1 MKTKIIISTIIAVLI
16 SSTGNAQFI
25 KEYTKLADYSVR
37 FAAVIPVENTEL
49 SNLYVCGN
57 YGTYLFIGEFSQDG
71 DPFWSRKINLGDT
84 SITINQMI
92 QDSDGNL
99 VIVGTS
105 INGEFGRA
113 FAVKYNPNNKKVVW
127 HQRATTNSFFW
138 DVAELGAGGDYVI
151 GGQETGTGT
160 GNQTDDI
167 TAIADRG
174 TGAIAVISSL
184 NKNVNESVEALL
196 YNELTSSI
204 YTTGRYELL
213 SGATKFRICLNKLDT
228 LGAVEWSRS
237 YIENTSTSGRYYSED
252 ILQNADTLIIVGAG
266 DDAGTNSIR
275 YFWLVKTDLDG
286 NALLTNKYDITGTS
300 NDGLFSAIK
309 PHENGY
315 IAYGSLHDGVK
326 FSDIFLFNIDF
337 NGNIVWAKSYP
348 FSTRTPTTGLFNAS
362 SMAIVGD
369 NIFQVGEKREADGTL
384 KGVLMKVPISTGEV
398 NQCEND
404 VICIVT
410 SLPDNYDA
418 IVSLSS
424 ETTSLVFTNE
434 LPKKSKHTFNIADAC
449 IGLNKESFSD
459 VQTGLINDEEAG
471 FIANELRAVSTEL
484 IAYPNP
490 TNGIVTIANTFFN
503 NSESHVVIINQEGK
517 QIANFI
523 CAEKEIK
530 YDFTSVANGVY
541 FIKIF
546 SNPTGATEV
555 VKVIKE

>member
-1 MKTKIIISTIIAVLI
+1 MKTKIIISTIIAVII

-71 DPFWSRKINLGDT
+71 DPLWSRKINLGDT

-105 INGEFGRA
+105 INGEYGRA

-138 DVAELGAGGDYVI
+138 DVAELGADGNYVI

-167 TAIADRG
+167 TVIADRG
-174 TGAIAVISSL
+174 TGAITVISSL

-196 YNELTSSI
+196 YNESAGSI

-213 SGATKFRICLNKLDT
+213 SGSTKFRICLNKLNT
-228 LGAVEWSRS
+228 SGVVEWSRS
-237 YIENTSTSGRYYSED
+237 YIENTATTGRYYSED
-252 ILQNADTLIIVGAG
+252 ILKNADTLIIVGAG

-286 NALLTNKYDITGTS
+286 NAFLTNKYDITGTTS
-300 NDGLFSAIK
+300 DGLFSSIK
-309 PHENGY
+309 QHDNGY
-315 IAYGSLHDGVK
+315 IVYGSLHNGAK

-362 SMAIVGD
+362 SMTVVGD
-369 NIFQVGEKREADGTL
+369 NIFQVGEKREPDGTL
-384 KGVLMKVPISTGEV
+384 KGVFMKVPVATGEV

-404 VICIVT
+404 VICVVS
-410 SLPDNYDA
+410 SLPDNYDDL
-418 IVSLSS
+418 VSLSS
-424 ETTSLVFTNE
+424 ESTALVFTNE
-434 LPKKSKHTFNIADAC
+434 LPKKSKHTFNVTDVC
-449 IGLNKESFSD
+449 NVLNKDSNSEGE
-459 VQTGLINDEEAG
+459 VG
-471 FIANELRAVSTEL
+471 FNVNEVRGGVAVLS
-484 IAYPNP
+484 AYPNP
-490 TNGIVTIANTFFN
+490 TNGIVTIINPFFSN
-503 NSESHVVIINQEGK
+503 GESHIVIVNLEGK
-517 QIANFI
+517 QIANYI
-523 CAEKEIK
+523 CTENEIK
-530 YDFTSVANGVY
+530 YDFTGIAAGVY
-541 FIKIF
+541 FIRIYSALNGK
-546 SNPTGATEV
+546 SEV